1 MASLTRSHDDEK
13 KPPRILDMPE
23 QFHKAV
29 CSGSMLVYDIN
40 LTQNIIESDL
50 IADIGGKPYD
60 LLALIGLSAPVSY
73 DLFIQKWCEHYVTA
87 GTTDNFKNGASS
99 EHLLDCFSR
108 GELRVTFEFSGK
120 LFPDDIHEIQ
130 QIMFLMQDPA
140 TGDIIAEAAV
150 RNITAERRELIE
162 QRRYG
167 KLFLDAISENTGCIQ
182 INRNTGDTVR
192 LFAENGQLVSRDM
205 GAWKDYYKDMVLYV
219 DENDIEAVEKAMSP
233 EALGSLEIGEKR
245 VVSYRGRNQ
254 REDGEVGFYSSTIT
268 LADVDGQP
276 FINIINTD
284 NTSAVR
290 EEQQQKELIANALS
304 RAESASNAKSVFLSN
319 VSHDIRTPMN
329 AIIGFTALAATHID
343 NTERVRDYLNK
354 IMSSGNHLLSLIND
368 ILDMSRIESGKLH
381 LSESECS
388 LSELMHEVRNIV
400 QADIATKGLEFYIDT
415 VDVFDEQVICDKL
428 RLNQILLNLIGNA
441 IKFTPSGGT
450 ISVRISEKA
459 STKKDAALYEFRVK
473 DNGVG
478 MSREFINRIF
488 LPFEREESTSH
499 ISQGTGLGM
508 SITKELVEMMGGKIK
523 VTSEKDK
530 GSEFIVELPFTRV
543 YKPHADVRIQELE
556 GARALV
562 VDDDFEACDSVTQ
575 MLEKIGMRAEWTLS
589 GKEALLRT
597 TQAVQRNDQF
607 NVYIIDWMMPEMNG
621 IELARNIR
629 RVVGDNVPI
638 IVLTAYDW
646 ADIEKEAR
654 AAGVTSFCTK
664 PMFLSDLRQCL
675 VECIYPEMAKAIP
688 EEPKP
693 EFSGERI
700 LLVEDNEMN
709 REIAHELL
717 EEVGFVVEDAENGAV
732 AVDMMKNAEENHF
745 SLVLMDIQMPV
756 MDGYEATRLIREIDD
771 KRAKVPILAM
781 TANAFDEDRRR
792 ALESGMDGHLTKPI
806 RINELYEAID
816 KTIHK

>member
-1 MASLTRSHDDEK
+1 
-13 KPPRILDMPE
+13 
-23 QFHKAV
+23 
-29 CSGSMLVYDIN
+29 
-40 LTQNIIESDL
+40 
-50 IADIGGKPYD
+50 
-60 LLALIGLSAPVSY
+60 
-73 DLFIQKWCEHYVTA
+73 
-87 GTTDNFKNGASS
+87 
-99 EHLLDCFSR
+99 
-108 GELRVTFEFSGK
+108 
-120 LFPDDIHEIQ
+120 
-130 QIMFLMQDPA
+130 
-140 TGDIIAEAAV
+140 
-150 RNITAERRELIE
+150 
-162 QRRYG
+162 
-167 KLFLDAISENTGCIQ
+167 
-182 INRNTGDTVR
+182 
-192 LFAENGQLVSRDM
+192 
-205 GAWKDYYKDMVLYV
+205 
-219 DENDIEAVEKAMSP
+219 
-233 EALGSLEIGEKR
+233 
-245 VVSYRGRNQ
+245 
-254 REDGEVGFYSSTIT
+254 
-268 LADVDGQP
+268 
-276 FINIINTD
+276 
-284 NTSAVR
+284 
-290 EEQQQKELIANALS
+290 
-304 RAESASNAKSVFLSN
+304 
-319 VSHDIRTPMN
+319 
-329 AIIGFTALAATHID
+329 
-343 NTERVRDYLNK
+343 
-354 IMSSGNHLLSLIND
+354 
-368 ILDMSRIESGKLH
+368 
-381 LSESECS
+381 
-388 LSELMHEVRNIV
+388 
-400 QADIATKGLEFYIDT
+400 
-415 VDVFDEQVICDKL
+415 
-428 RLNQILLNLIGNA
+428 
-441 IKFTPSGGT
+441 
-450 ISVRISEKA
+450 
-459 STKKDAALYEFRVK
+459 
-473 DNGVG
+473 
-478 MSREFINRIF
+478 
-488 LPFEREESTSH
+488 
-499 ISQGTGLGM
+499 M

-523 VTSEKDK
+523 VISEKDK

-756 MDGYEATRLIREIDD
+756 MDGYEATRLIREMDD